1 MIRARLL
8 VRPEARASLWRK
20 VVGIMVVQCK
30 PALMS
35 SRMIAVVSC
44 ASWEVVGLADD
55 LARIGA
61 TSELVVGFMD
71 VQWTH
76 ATHGSLGQRHRE
88 RDLLSEVPSPAFLE
102 DFCGEL
108 NQQRM

>member
-1 MIRARLL
+1 
-8 VRPEARASLWRK
+8 
-20 VVGIMVVQCK
+20 MVVQCK

>member
-1 MIRARLL
+1 
-8 VRPEARASLWRK
+8 
-20 VVGIMVVQCK
+20 
-30 PALMS
+30 MS

-76 ATHGSLGQRHRE
+76 ATHGTETPGMGFAVRGAVTRLSRR
-88 RDLLSEVPSPAFLE
+88 LLRGAQSAE
-102 DFCGEL
+102 DVSW
-108 NQQRM
+108 